1 LSGNVEIRLTSD
13 AMSYPSTLIRTSAMI
28 NRLEPNLTGKQ
39 KEMVKFRYKYRSKQ
53 EKETW
58 WKRYNYE
65 LYEIFNEL

>member
-1 LSGNVEIRLTSD
+1 
-13 AMSYPSTLIRTSAMI
+13 MI

-65 LYEIFNEL
+65 LYEIFNELNIVNHINPMALEQDI